1 MQMEE
6 DAQQLSE
13 VVVTALGISKE
24 DLMPPQ
30 VEKEGAD
37 LDPMP

>member
-1 MQMEE
+1 
-6 DAQQLSE
+6 
-13 VVVTALGISKE
+13 VVGTYSSVYIASSVALALGISKE

>member
-1 MQMEE
+1 
-6 DAQQLSE
+6 
-13 VVVTALGISKE
+13 LGISKE